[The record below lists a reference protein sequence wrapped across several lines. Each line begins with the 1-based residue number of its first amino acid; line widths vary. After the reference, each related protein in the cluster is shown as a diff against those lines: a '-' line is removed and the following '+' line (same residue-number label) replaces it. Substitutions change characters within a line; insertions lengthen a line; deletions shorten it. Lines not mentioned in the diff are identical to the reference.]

1 MKENFRKLTLLELG
15 LIIKIQREFR
25 GWSQEQLA
33 EISKLSVRTIQRV
46 ENAVSA
52 SFDTKRSL
60 ASAFDLKD
68 LDYFNN
74 PIDIPSLEK
83 FEEEQKE
90 LEENFLKLDTI
101 IIKTGK
107 QFVELTVK
115 STGDYSSNYDEIPKD
130 IINECANLIDTMRET
145 RDIFEMYSELQKV
158 EMYAEF
164 DNLINSIFN
173 FGISIVLA
181 ERKTFIK
188 FENSD
193 KAFPVKM
200 VYINFFKKG
209 SEPKQFLVPKEINCN
224 F

>member
-1 MKENFRKLTLLELG
+1 MLNENQQKVVEYKGDKPLLVEAGPGSGKTRVIIERVKFLINELKINPSSVLVITFTRKAANELKER
-15 LIIKIQREFR
+15 
-25 GWSQEQLA
+25 
-33 EISKLSVRTIQRV
+33 LS
-46 ENAVSA
+46 
-52 SFDTKRSL
+52 
-60 ASAFDLKD
+60 
-68 LDYFNN
+68 
-74 PIDIPSLEK
+74 
-83 FEEEQKE
+83 
-90 LEENFLKLDTI
+90 
-101 IIKTGK
+101 
-107 QFVELTVK
+107 
-115 STGDYSSNYDEIPKD
+115 GDIPKD